1 MSEAKAFRPI
11 GTAGW
16 RHTLVAAV
24 VSLIYFFPVLYIIL
38 TAFKTRQDALDVG
51 KIFFTPTLDNF
62 RSVFVR
68 AAVEG
73 AGSYDTGFS
82 WYFFNSLFIGGI
94 SVLLA
99 LLIGTAAAYGFS
111 RFPLRG
117 NDTYLFMI
125 LTTRMLPPIVVIIPI
140 FVIFSKT
147 GLSGT
152 YGGIIALYTAFN
164 LPFSIWMVKSFFDDL
179 DRDIED
185 AARMDGSGEWRV
197 FRKICLPQ
205 VLAGLAATFV
215 FAVILTWNEFLIAL
229 NLTGVETRT
238 VPVAIVR
245 TIGGAVGVDWGLLS
259 AIETLFIIPV
269 VLVTFALQNQ
279 LLRGVTFG
287 TIRR

>member
-1 MSEAKAFRPI
+1 MRNPRALRSIGQAGWWHTL
-11 GTAGW
+11 GTAI
-16 RHTLVAAV
+16 

-38 TAFKTRQDALDVG
+38 TAFKTRQDALDLG
-51 KIFFTPTLDNF
+51 KFFFSPTLDNF

-68 AAVEG
+68 AASQGG
-73 AGSYDTGFS
+73 AGLDTGFTL
-82 WYFFNSLFIGGI
+82 YFANSLMIGGS
-94 SVLLA
+94 SVILA
-99 LLIGTAAAYGFS
+99 LIIGTGAAYGFS

-125 LTTRMLPPIVVIIPI
+125 LTTRMMPPIIAIIPI
-140 FVIFSKT
+140 FVIFAKT

-152 YGGIIALYTAFN
+152 YFGIIALYTAFN

-185 AARMDGSGEWRV
+185 AARMDGSSEWRV
-197 FRKICLPQ
+197 FGKICLPQ
-205 VLAGLAATFV
+205 IVAGLAATFV
-215 FAVILTWNEFLIAL
+215 FAIILTWNEFLFAL
-229 NLTGVETRT
+229 MLTGTETRT

-245 TIGGAVGVDWGLLS
+245 TIGGSVGVDWGLLS

-269 VLVTFALQNQ
+269 VLVTFGLQRQ